1 MNHQEQLKLQAY
13 LDGELSSRQARRFA
27 EYLAQEPAAQELLA
41 ELRQTRSV
49 LSAHDPELKV
59 PQSRE
64 FYWAQIERSLQSL
77 ASAAQPASTSPILAW
92 LKWLAP
98 IGAAAGLVL
107 WLAPFPSSSG
117 QSRPFVIEN
126 SAAEASCITFHSDSE
141 GISVVWVDTSGI

>member
-1 MNHQEQLKLQAY
+1 MNHEEQLKLQAY
-13 LDGELSSRQARRFA
+13 LDGELSSREARQFA

-41 ELRQTRSV
+41 ELRQTKSV

-64 FYWAQIERSLQSL
+64 FYWAQIERGLRTVESRPPAAQWQSL
-77 ASAAQPASTSPILAW
+77 LAW

-98 IGAAAGLVL
+98 IGAAALLVF
-107 WLAPFPSSSG
+107 WLELFPSSSG
-117 QSRPFVIEN
+117 TPRPFVIEN
-126 SAAEASCITFHSDSE
+126 TAAEASCITFHSDAE